1 MEGLLEWIK
10 AILYFCVFA
19 AFFLQLLPNDSYRKY
34 IRFFIGLLLILLV
47 LEPLFGADGTMD
59 VVQKRIE
66 SIFEEEQEKE
76 SMDLD
81 EMEKEVQQFYQEQ
94 LETALQTEMM
104 LPYGGSDGE
113 GSSR

>member
-1 MEGLLEWIK
+1 MEVLLAWVK

-19 AFFLQLLPNDSYRKY
+19 TFFLQLLPNDSYRKY
-34 IRFFIGLLLILLV
+34 IRFFIGLLLVLLV

-59 VVQKRIE
+59 AVQKRIE

-104 LPYGGSDGE
+104 SPYGGPDGE
-113 GSSR
+113 GGRR

>member
-1 MEGLLEWIK
+1 MEALLEWIK

-66 SIFEEEQEKE
+66 SIFEEEQEKKT
-76 SMDLD
+76 MDLD

-94 LETALQTEMM
+94 LEAALQTETMS
-104 LPYGGSDGE
+104 PDGGPDGE
-113 GSSR
+113 GGSR